1 MDLLELVVKL
11 VFDSK
16 EYTKGL
22 DETEDKAKQ
31 TQSKLANIFGKI
43 ATITANAVVAATTA
57 AATGISAMLKQSVSA
72 YGEYEQLVGGI
83 ETIFGNSTNVILK
96 NAQNAYK
103 TAQISTNDYL
113 NTVMSF
119 SASLLQGLAQTDSQ
133 MGKITKSELSDML
146 EEQLEQQEKSY
157 NKQYD
162 IASKSYDKQYDTLE
176 KTLDS
181 EIEAYEEATNKKIEL
196 INSEYIERI
205 KLIDEEKYKRL
216 KAVDDKIEALNEEAE
231 AESYANKKKEYESKR
246 AEALEAARNAENA
259 TERKK
264 ALAEISKLDESWNQS
279 EKDRKRKEKIESLRD
294 EKESIKND
302 YDQRKKALQ
311 DEQTQ
316 RINTIKETENKQ
328 LKVMRESRDEQLKTL
343 RETNQEK
350 LKILKEGFDEELKDA
365 KKAAKQQIEAFQEGG
380 NSAEYTT
387 EQVLEAAKI
396 SDRAIQDMADNANK
410 YGTSMSYVMQTYQ
423 SLAGGNYQLLD
434 NLKLGYSG
442 TKSEMERLVKDA
454 AGFIDIQKELG
465 ITVDA
470 NSLSFNNIINAIS
483 IMQYKLGI
491 SGTATKEASETIQGS
506 VGSMKAAWDNLII
519 ALSAKPEDNLDIDT
533 YIDNFIASAEGAIS
547 NLEPTI
553 ERALTGV
560 GTLIEK
566 FAPKAVD
573 KISGLINQILPSLI
587 KSATSL
593 VVSIIKMLSNKKI
606 LTTILEAVKTIIQ
619 VVLPAL
625 AEVVPDLISTL
636 VDVIGDLIVFLT
648 ENLSTFVKPIIE
660 KLPEIVKSILN
671 AVAKI
676 LDNLPELLDMVADI
690 VTTIADTLIELIPIL
705 IESALKIYEKV
716 IEYVLRPDI
725 LEKLVVMTA
734 KIVIAIEAGL
744 LASVPK
750 LLTGIGKIISTC
762 ITNILSTDW
771 EKLGQDMIDNITTAL
786 QNASDKLSE
795 WWDGWSQEI
804 GKYATIAW
812 NSVVDTWT
820 GVGQWF
826 SDRWTDIKNAFSNV
840 ATWFSETF
848 KNAWD
853 EIKKVFAPVGD
864 TFNSIG
870 NSILDGVKSLINQLI
885 SGINYIIAE
894 PFNGLNDALNN
905 IKNTD
910 IFGQKPFE
918 WINGVTVP
926 VIPQLAKG
934 GILKKGQ
941 MAFLEGQGDEAVI
954 PLSQNTEWIDKVASR
969 LGSKEKTIQLNVTI
983 DKFVNNTT
991 EDIKNLA
998 AQLADEF
1005 TAQIS
1010 RQQEAFA

>member
-43 ATITANAVVAATTA
+43 ATITAKAVAAATTA

-83 ETIFGNSTNVILK
+83 DKLFGENSKKLK
-96 NAQNAYK
+96 LYAEEAYK
-103 TAQISTNDYL
+103 TSG
-113 NTVMSF
+113 MSANQYFQNVTGF
-119 SASLLQGLAQTDSQ
+119 SAALINSLGGDTDQAVKLADKAMRDISDNANTYGKYTVEEIANVYQALARGNFQTLDNLNLGFGGTKEGMQ
-133 MGKITKSELSDML
+133 QLIAKAEQLDNTFKATRDENGKITM
-146 EEQLEQQEKSY
+146 
-157 NKQYD
+157 
-162 IASKSYDKQYDTLE
+162 
-176 KTLDS
+176 
-181 EIEAYEEATNKKIEL
+181 
-196 INSEYIERI
+196 
-205 KLIDEEKYKRL
+205 
-216 KAVDDKIEALNEEAE
+216 
-231 AESYANKKKEYESKR
+231 
-246 AEALEAARNAENA
+246 
-259 TERKK
+259 
-264 ALAEISKLDESWNQS
+264 
-279 EKDRKRKEKIESLRD
+279 
-294 EKESIKND
+294 
-302 YDQRKKALQ
+302 
-311 DEQTQ
+311 
-316 RINTIKETENKQ
+316 
-328 LKVMRESRDEQLKTL
+328 
-343 RETNQEK
+343 
-350 LKILKEGFDEELKDA
+350 
-365 KKAAKQQIEAFQEGG
+365 
-380 NSAEYTT
+380 
-387 EQVLEAAKI
+387 
-396 SDRAIQDMADNANK
+396 
-410 YGTSMSYVMQTYQ
+410 
-423 SLAGGNYQLLD
+423 
-434 NLKLGYSG
+434 
-442 TKSEMERLVKDA
+442 
-454 AGFIDIQKELG
+454 
-465 ITVDA
+465 
-470 NSLSFNNIINAIS
+470 SFNDMINAIH
-483 IMQYKLGI
+483 IVQQGMNI
-491 SGTATKEASETIQGS
+491 TGTTSKEAGKTIEGS

-566 FAPKAVD
+566 FAPKAID
-573 KISGLINQILPSLI
+573 KISGLINQIFPSLI
-587 KSATSL
+587 KSAASL
-593 VVSIIKMLSNKKI
+593 VVSIIKMLSDKKN
-606 LTTILEAVKTIIQ
+606 LTMILEAVKTIIQ
-619 VVLPAL
+619 EVLPAL
-625 AEVVPDLISTL
+625 AEVAPDLISTL
-636 VDVIGDLIVFLT
+636 VDVISDLIVFLT

-671 AVAKI
+671 AVTKI
-676 LDNLPELLDMVADI
+676 LDNLPELLDMVSDI

-705 IESALKIYEKV
+705 TEAALKIYEKI

-725 LEKLVVMTA
+725 LEKLVVMTT
-734 KIVIAIEAGL
+734 KIVIAIATGL
-744 LASVPK
+744 LASVPT
-750 LLTGIGKIISTC
+750 LLTGIGEIISTC

-786 QNASDKLSE
+786 QSASNKLSE

-954 PLSQNTEWIDKVASR
+954 PLSQNTEWIDKVANR
-969 LGSKEKTIQLNVTI
+969 LNNKGERTIQLNVTI
-983 DKFVNNTT
+983 DKFENNTT